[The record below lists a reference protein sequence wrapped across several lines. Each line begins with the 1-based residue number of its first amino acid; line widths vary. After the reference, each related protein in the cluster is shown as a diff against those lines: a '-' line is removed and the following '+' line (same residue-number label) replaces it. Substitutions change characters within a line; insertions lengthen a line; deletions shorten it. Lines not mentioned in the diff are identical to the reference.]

1 MNIDAN
7 IIVSNDTKDKALS
20 KIDERLKELGIDYEV
35 KEESIQ
41 LTKIIVTLKL
51 SKLSMIKHMFK
62 LVSAPDDEIKYLCKI
77 KSIVEATAR
86 DILNNVLRSIKG

>member
-62 LVSAPDDEIKYLCKI
+62 LVAAPEDEIKYLCKI